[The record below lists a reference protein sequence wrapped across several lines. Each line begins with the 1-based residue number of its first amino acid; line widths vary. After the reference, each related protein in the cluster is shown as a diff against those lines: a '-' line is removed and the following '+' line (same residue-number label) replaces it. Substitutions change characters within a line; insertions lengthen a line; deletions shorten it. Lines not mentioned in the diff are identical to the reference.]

1 MNRLLVLFLLGA
13 SALCAQT
20 NEGELHL
27 KVTDPSGLGVQA
39 TVELA
44 SKANEYRSKFATD
57 AEGTLVVKRLPFGVY
72 RVEIRQAGFAEAAET
87 IEIRSVLPTDR
98 TIQLTISPVSASV
111 TVTEANTLIDPDR
124 AGAVNRI
131 GAERIQNRLTSLP
144 GRTLQDL
151 VSSQPGWFYEGNA
164 VLHPRESEYQTQFV
178 VDGIPLTDNRSPS
191 FGPELEADDV
201 QSMTIYTAGFPA
213 EYGRKLGGVIE
224 VNTLEDEQP
233 GFHGQVVLSG
243 GSYDTAGAFA
253 RAQYT
258 QGKNTFGA
266 SAGGDMTGH
275 YLNPVVPENFTNTGT
290 TGDFSARYERDL
302 TPSDRLGL
310 TVRHELSRFQVPN
323 QFSQE
328 TAGQRQ
334 NGDNFETMGIVSYQ
348 HVFSA
353 DAVADFRGMVRDTS
367 SDLTSNDLSTPVE
380 AFLHNRF
387 REGYFKGSLSIH
399 HGIQEWKVGIESDN
413 IFLHEQFNDIITDP
427 TQFAAGTPP
436 TFAFPAD
443 RPSLGHRPDLE
454 QSAFVQDMIRLG
466 HWTVSAGLRWDHYQL
481 LVNQNAVSPRIS
493 AARYF
498 PSANVVIHASYDRI
512 FQTPSSE
519 NILLSSSPTVVTLNT
534 NVLRLPVQPSHGNYF
549 EGGLTKVFHGKIRLD
564 ASYFRRMIDN
574 FADDDQLLNTSVSF
588 PIAFRK
594 AVIYG
599 AEGKLDLP
607 EWRGLSGYVS
617 YSYMV
622 GNAWLPVTGG
632 LFLGD
637 DATNALNNITGHFPV
652 SQDQRN
658 TVRFRLRYQ
667 IAPRVWLAGGLE
679 SGSGLPFQFTG
690 TIEDALAQY
699 GQQVVDRVNF
709 ARGRV
714 RPSLSVDASMGV
726 EVYKSDRWKM
736 TLQADGENLNNR
748 LNVIDFNGLFSGN
761 AIDPGRSY
769 ALRLSTSF

>member
-1 MNRLLVLFLLGA
+1 MKRLLALFLFGA
-13 SALCAQT
+13 FTVCAQT

-27 KVTDPSGLGVQA
+27 KVTDPSGLGVRA
-39 TVELA
+39 TVELT
-44 SKANEYRSKFATD
+44 SKANEYRNKFATD
-57 AEGTLVVKRLPFGVY
+57 AEGALVVKRLPFGVY
-72 RVEIRQAGFAEAAET
+72 RIEIREASFTEVGET

-98 TIQLTISPVSASV
+98 AIQLKLSAVSTSV

-124 AGAVNRI
+124 AGAINRI
-131 GAERIQNRLTSLP
+131 GSERIQNRLTSLP
-144 GRTLQDL
+144 GRSLQDL

-224 VNTLEDEQP
+224 VNTIEDEQP
-233 GFHGQVVLSG
+233 GLHGQVVLSG

-266 SAGGDMTGH
+266 SASGNTTGH

-310 TVRHELSRFQVPN
+310 SVRHELSRFQVPN
-323 QFSQE
+323 ELSQQ

-334 NGDNFETMGIVSYQ
+334 NGDNFETIGVVSYQ

-353 DAVADFRGMVRDTS
+353 DAVADFRGMMRDTS
-367 SDLTSNDLSTPVE
+367 SDLMSNDLSTPVI
-380 AFLHNRF
+380 AFLHSGF

-399 HGIQEWKVGIESDN
+399 RGVQEWKFGVESDN
-413 IFLHEQFNDIITDP
+413 MFLHEQFNDIITDP
-427 TQFAAGTPP
+427 TVFAEGTPP

-443 RPSLGHRPDLE
+443 MPSLGHRPDLE

-466 HWTVSAGLRWDHYQL
+466 NWTVSVGLRWDHYQL
-481 LVNQNAVSPRIS
+481 LLNQNAVSPRLS

-498 PSANVVIHASYDRI
+498 PSANIVIHGSFDRI
-512 FQTPSSE
+512 FQTPSFT
-519 NILLSSSPTVVTLNT
+519 NILLSSSPTVVALNP
-534 NVLRLPVQPSHGNYF
+534 NVLRLPVQPSHGDYY
-549 EGGLTKVFHGKIRLD
+549 EAGLTKVFKGKLRLD
-564 ASYFRRMIDN
+564 GSYFRRLVNN
-574 FADDDQLLNTSVSF
+574 FADDDQLLSTAVSF

-607 EWRGLSGYVS
+607 DWRGFSGYVS
-617 YSYMV
+617 
-622 GNAWLPVTGG
+622 
-632 LFLGD
+632 
-637 DATNALNNITGHFPV
+637 
-652 SQDQRN
+652 
-658 TVRFRLRYQ
+658 
-667 IAPRVWLAGGLE
+667 
-679 SGSGLPFQFTG
+679 
-690 TIEDALAQY
+690 
-699 GQQVVDRVNF
+699 
-709 ARGRV
+709 
-714 RPSLSVDASMGV
+714 
-726 EVYKSDRWKM
+726 
-736 TLQADGENLNNR
+736 
-748 LNVIDFNGLFSGN
+748 
-761 AIDPGRSY
+761 
-769 ALRLSTSF
+769 